1 MFASVNKATTYHAYF
16 RDNFVSVIGTIRVIK
31 ASSKEQLSNS
41 NIRNPDIEKNFTF
54 GDYCMNPRILY
65 LIKRAE
71 IEVTSRMSRAF
82 EEFDITPIQF
92 TILYFVDYDKGDLSS
107 AQLSRRFSMTPQ
119 SMNEL
124 VTVLERKKLLKKS
137 VDPAHKR
144 ILRLRLTAKGK
155 KLLTDCNGALDLLED
170 SLLGGFTAAET
181 NTLRSLIG
189 KILETARENRQP
201 VDLF

>member
-1 MFASVNKATTYHAYF
+1 
-16 RDNFVSVIGTIRVIK
+16 
-31 ASSKEQLSNS
+31 
-41 NIRNPDIEKNFTF
+41 
-54 GDYCMNPRILY
+54 MNPRILY

-92 TILYFVDYDKGDLSS
+92 TVLYFVDYDKGDLSS
-107 AQLSRRFSMTPQ
+107 AQLSRRFSMRPQ

-155 KLLTDCNGALDLLED
+155 KLLQDCNDELDHLEE
-170 SLLGGFTAAET
+170 SLLQGLTAIET
-181 NTLRSLIG
+181 NTFRSLIR
-189 KILETARENRQP
+189 KILETAREKQRVMN
-201 VDLF
+201 

>member
-1 MFASVNKATTYHAYF
+1 
-16 RDNFVSVIGTIRVIK
+16 
-31 ASSKEQLSNS
+31 
-41 NIRNPDIEKNFTF
+41 
-54 GDYCMNPRILY
+54 MNPRILY

-71 IEVTSRMSRAF
+71 IEVTSRMSRSL

-144 ILRLRLTAKGK
+144 ILRLSLTAKGK
-155 KLLTDCNGALDLLED
+155 KLLKDCNAALDLLEE
-170 SLLGGFTAAET
+170 SLLQGLTTTET
-181 NTLRSLIG
+181 NSLKSLIG
-189 KILETARENRQP
+189 KILEEAREKQP
-201 VDLF
+201 LKN